1 MVKKC
6 FFIFF
11 LLSSLISCQQNH
23 KSQNATAPNGIIS
36 KNRVMNRGYILN
48 ITAGRLTNLAKV
60 DPNLVL
66 VDVSGIPENDSI
78 IKTHFIK
85 QSYIHIPANEVYL
98 KPDTLPRGKSIVL
111 VSLTGKK
118 SQKLAYFLVS
128 KGMTIYNLEGGIRGY
143 KIWLKRK
150 KNKTVPT
157 YDTDTIIEKHDFG
170 C

>member
-1 MVKKC
+1 MVKKY

-11 LLSSLISCQQNH
+11 LLLSLISCQQNH
-23 KSQNATAPNGIIS
+23 KSQSAPNGKASENIV
-36 KNRVMNRGYILN
+36 KKRGYVLN
-48 ITAGRLTNLAKV
+48 ITAGRLANLAKI
-60 DPNLVL
+60 DPNLIL
-66 VDVSGIPENDSI
+66 VDVSGILGNDSV

-85 QSYIHIPANEVYL
+85 PKYIQIPASAVYL
-98 KPDTLPRGKSIVL
+98 KPDTLPQGKSIVL
-111 VSLTGKK
+111 VSLTGRK

-150 KNKTVPT
+150 KNKTMPT
-157 YDTDTIIEKHDFG
+157 YDTDTLIEKHDFG